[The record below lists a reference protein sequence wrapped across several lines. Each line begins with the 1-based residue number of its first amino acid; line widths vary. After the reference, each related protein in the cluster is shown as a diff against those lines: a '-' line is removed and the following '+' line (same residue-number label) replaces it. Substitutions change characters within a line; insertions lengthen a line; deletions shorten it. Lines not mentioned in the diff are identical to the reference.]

1 MTSERSLA
9 YGRVMKTLE
18 DLGPAKL
25 HDLERQRVRQAA
37 DALLFAPPQDPGAF
51 DAITDIEHLAEFLTD
66 SGRWTAETAAPP
78 RRRRRRVRARLRR
91 GHARAGPRRLAPLTS
106 AGRARPS

>member
-25 HDLERQRVRQAA
+25 HDSERQRVRSAA
-37 DALLFAPPQDPGAF
+37 DTLLFAPPEDPGAF
-51 DAITDIEHLAEFLTD
+51 DAITDIEHLVSDLIESD
-66 SGRWTAETAAPP
+66 RWTVETAD
-78 RRRRRRVRARLRR
+78 
-91 GHARAGPRRLAPLTS
+91 RLADDLAACGPELVDEGPLPF
-106 AGRARPS
+106 AGRTAF

>member
-37 DALLFAPPQDPGAF
+37 DTLLFATPEDPGAV
-51 DAITDIEHLAEFLTD
+51 DALSDIEQLSRFLVE
-66 SGRWTAETAAPP
+66 SGRWTSDTAA
-78 RRRRRRVRARLRR
+78 
-91 GHARAGPRRLAPLTS
+91 RLADDVTS
-106 AGRARPS
+106 CGPDFLGGPVHERAA